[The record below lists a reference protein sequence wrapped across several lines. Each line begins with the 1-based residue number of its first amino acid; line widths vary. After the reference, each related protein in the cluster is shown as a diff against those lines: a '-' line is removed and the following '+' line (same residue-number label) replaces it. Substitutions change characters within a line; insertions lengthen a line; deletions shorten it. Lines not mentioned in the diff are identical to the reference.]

1 MKIYFADTN
10 FFLRFLLQDNLTQ
23 AQKVEDYLDLAKKE
37 KIKIVYLVAVI
48 IEMEVVLRKVY
59 HQQKIY
65 IAEQLL
71 TLIQTPYLVI
81 EDRGILIKTFELFKK
96 YNLDLLDLLLL
107 ERAKSDKAEV
117 LTFDKKLIALYKKQ
131 NAALDGA
138 G

>member
-1 MKIYFADTN
+1 M
-10 FFLRFLLQDNLTQ
+10 TQ

-59 HQQKIY
+59 HQQKVY

-71 TLIQTPYLVI
+71 TLVQTPYLII

-117 LTFDKKLIALYKKQ
+117 LTFDKKLTALSKQKALY
-131 NAALDGA
+131 
-138 G
+138 

>member
-59 HQQKIY
+59 HQQKVY

-71 TLIQTPYLVI
+71 TLVQTPYLII

-117 LTFDKKLIALYKKQ
+117 LTFDKKLTALSKQKALY
-131 NAALDGA
+131 
-138 G
+138 

>member
-59 HQQKIY
+59 HQQKVY

-71 TLIQTPYLVI
+71 TLVQTPYLVI

-107 ERAKSDKAEV
+107 ERAKTDKAEI
-117 LTFDKKLIALYKKQ
+117 LTFDKKLIALSKQ
-131 NAALDGA
+131 QTKN
-138 G
+138 